1 MKKNPYRADDSVRI
15 LKNINGLSVGD
26 RARCGRFG
34 VVECYK
40 SASMTK
46 SGVRKF
52 KVSGSTVLANRGNWT
67 MSALREAVKSV
78 R

>member
-1 MKKNPYRADDSVRI
+1 MKKTAQFADDSVRI

-26 RARCGRFG
+26 RARCGRYG
-34 VVECYK
+34 VVECYR
-40 SASMTK
+40 SARQTK

-67 MSALREAVKSV
+67 MSALREAFKAV